1 MVESTETSQSMS
13 PAASASAW
21 TPASIRANAVE
32 AVYAS
37 CIDGQD
43 EVARKRIEG
52 ALGAEQPEAAEMKPG
67 DADT

>member
-1 MVESTETSQSMS
+1 MS
-13 PAASASAW
+13 LWLNAGVPATQVAQWAGHS
-21 TPASIRANAVE
+21 VHVLLK
-32 AVYAS
+32 VYAS

-52 ALGAEQPEAAEMKPG
+52 ALGTDDQAERAPG